1 MTKEITFDV
10 KITQNRRF
18 TLPYDV
24 ALKLIEDEGE
34 DYSNW
39 NKQDIAEYLFGMSQ
53 EIVEYED
60 EDYSNSYWDNSEVT
74 NVEITE

>member
-10 KITQNRRF
+10 KVIQNRRF

-34 DYSNW
+34 DYSDW
-39 NKQDIAEYLFGMSQ
+39 DEQDIAEYLFGMSQ
-53 EIVEYED
+53 EITEYED
-60 EDYSNSYWDNSEVT
+60 EDYSDGYWDNTEVT